1 MQDNAKRHKT
11 YPVSFAIQITNG
23 HPHLQGE
30 ISVNQLQTCTADEL
44 KQKSASMQST
54 QM

>member
-1 MQDNAKRHKT
+1 MYIESMELYN
-11 YPVSFAIQITNG
+11 ITNG

-30 ISVNQLQTCTADEL
+30 INANQLQACTADEP

-54 QM
+54 QI